1 MPKWSKDIEPA
12 PALEQEQPRFPRLLT
27 LAQVREI
34 LNVGMP
40 AVYALVSSGELRAL
54 QLSGG
59 RRMWRVS
66 EDDLEAYL
74 ERCYQET
81 QERIDAGT
89 IKAETL
95 EDDEGGQGHGQHE

>member
-1 MPKWSKDIEPA
+1 MGHGSKDVEQMPATEP
-12 PALEQEQPRFPRLLT
+12 ERPRFPRLLT
-27 LAQVREI
+27 LAQVKEI

-40 AVYALVSSGELRAL
+40 ALYAMLSSGELRGM

-66 EDDLEAYL
+66 EDDLAAYV

-81 QERIDAGT
+81 QERIAAGSVEVPT
-89 IKAETL
+89 GQ
-95 EDDEGGQGHGQHE
+95 DDD

>member
-1 MPKWSKDIEPA
+1 MPKWSKDIERT
-12 PALEQEQPRFPRLLT
+12 PALEPEKPRFPRLLT
-27 LAQVREI
+27 LAQVKEI

-81 QERIDAGT
+81 EERIAAGT
-89 IKAETL
+89 IKAEAL
-95 EDDEGGQGHGQHE
+95 DGED

>member
-1 MPKWSKDIEPA
+1 MAQWSKDIEQMP
-12 PALEQEQPRFPRLLT
+12 PTEPEKPRFPKLLT
-27 LAQVREI
+27 LAQVKEI

-66 EDDLEAYL
+66 EDDLADYL

-81 QERIDAGT
+81 QERIATGG
-89 IKAETL
+89 AEL
-95 EDDEGGQGHGQHE
+95 MPGPDDD

>member
-1 MPKWSKDIEPA
+1 MSKWSKDIEQMS
-12 PALEQEQPRFPRLLT
+12 ALEPEKPSFPRLLT

-34 LNVGMP
+34 LNVGLP

-66 EDDLEAYL
+66 EDDLGAYL

-81 QERIDAGT
+81 QERIAAGT

-95 EDDEGGQGHGQHE
+95 DGED